1 MCPRSHPYVI
11 VIELV
16 APFVFTNNTDS
27 INKGLP
33 PLKNDDVTLLHLL
46 AEGMNL
52 LTHPIT
58 ISFWPRDIARTD
70 QDDIPVE
77 TQFYVIVIWITGCV
91 LPERRAFNVHGSGWK
106 CGRNHDPVL
115 GVSESEALQA
125 VRS

>member
-1 MCPRSHPYVI
+1 MAEAS
-11 VIELV
+11 V
-16 APFVFTNNTDS
+16 ADAEPPTCFKT
-27 INKGLP
+27 GLP

-77 TQFYVIVIWITGCV
+77 TQFDVIVIWITGCV
-91 LPERRAFNVHGSGWK
+91 LPERRAFNVHGSIP
-106 CGRNHDPVL
+106 RV
-115 GVSESEALQA
+115 A
-125 VRS
+125 VTSCDIKL